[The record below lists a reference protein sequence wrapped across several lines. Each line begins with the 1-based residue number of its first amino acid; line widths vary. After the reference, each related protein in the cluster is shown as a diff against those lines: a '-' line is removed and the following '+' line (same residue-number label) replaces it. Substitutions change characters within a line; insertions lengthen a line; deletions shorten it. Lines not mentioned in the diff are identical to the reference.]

1 MSKYSLMINFETLE
15 ELTEFITIYNK
26 INQKTEQK
34 VIKTI
39 NDKRGS
45 KTVGLHQKAK
55 EYRIIH
61 PELSYRQCLIYV
73 SKPDPEQEQQ
83 ETKPELIEI
92 DETPEQEP
100 TKKPFEIF
108 EQNIII

>member
-34 VIKTI
+34 TTKTI

-45 KTVGLHQKAK
+45 KTITLHQKAK
-55 EYRIIH
+55 EYRTIH
-61 PELSYRQCLIYV
+61 PELPYRNCLIEV
-73 SKPDPEQEQQ
+73 SKQ
-83 ETKPELIEI
+83 ETKPELIEV
-92 DETPEQEP
+92 ECMPEQECKN
-100 TKKPFEIF
+100 TIEIN
-108 EQNIII
+108 EDNICI